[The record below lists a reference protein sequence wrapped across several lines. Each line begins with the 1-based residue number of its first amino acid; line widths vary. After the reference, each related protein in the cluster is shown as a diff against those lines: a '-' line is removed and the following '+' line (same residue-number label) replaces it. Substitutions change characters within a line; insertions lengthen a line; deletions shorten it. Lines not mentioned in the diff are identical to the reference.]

1 MSLATRL
8 QQLRLKKGQSLQEVA
23 DAISVSKT
31 HVWEIEKGRSKN
43 PSVDLIEKLADHYD
57 VTVASLVGED
67 LQAGDEE
74 LMRMFRQAGKLQ
86 PEDRAVLD
94 DMIKAML
101 KRRRSDGDND

>member
-43 PSVDLIEKLADHYD
+43 PSVDLLEKLADHYD

-67 LQAGDEE
+67 LQAGDEQ
-74 LMRMFRQAGKLQ
+74 LMRMFRQAGKLNAR
-86 PEDRAVLD
+86 ERAVLD
-94 DMIKAML
+94 GVL
-101 KRRRSDGDND
+101 KTLLDQQKSDDDNH

>member
-74 LMRMFRQAGKLQ
+74 LMRMFRQAGKLN
-86 PEDRAVLD
+86 PRERAVLD
-94 DMIKAML
+94 GVL
-101 KRRRSDGDND
+101 KTLLEQQKSDEDKH